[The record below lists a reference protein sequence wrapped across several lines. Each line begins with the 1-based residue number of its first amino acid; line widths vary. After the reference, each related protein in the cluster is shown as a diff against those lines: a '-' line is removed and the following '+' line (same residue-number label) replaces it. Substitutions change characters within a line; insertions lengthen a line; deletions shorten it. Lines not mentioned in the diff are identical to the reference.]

1 MARILLVD
9 DDGPTLDVL
18 TLSLTLDGHETHRA
32 QNGRDG
38 VALAVA
44 VRPDLIVLDQMM
56 PVMDGLTAAKQ
67 IRATAPIAHIPIVML
82 TAKVMESD
90 VWAGWQAGVDSYLTK
105 PLDLDVLTTEMS
117 RLGIH
122 ADALSG
128 NDDADLSFMTGVR

>member
-32 QNGRDG
+32 SNGRDG
-38 VALAVA
+38 LALAAA
-44 VRPDLIVLDQMM
+44 VRPDLVVLDQMM
-56 PVMDGLTAAKQ
+56 PVMDGLTAARH
-67 IRATAPIAHIPIVML
+67 IRSTASIAETPIVML

-105 PLDLDVLTTEMS
+105 PLDLDVLTAEMA

-122 ADALSG
+122 AEALPG
-128 NDDADLSFMTGVR
+128 RIDDELASLTGVR